1 MAAEQSSSLAM
12 PSFLHGLYA
21 DAVRKT
27 RKEGRRCGEQYRK
40 EGSFP
45 APRELLEVP
54 RGEVVI
60 AQEVVDFQHARPVWR
75 LYMVSN
81 VMSAL
86 YETVDVQ
93 SIMQARDAYEEF
105 CRATAW
111 GALYFVISPTGPV
124 SAERT
129 SRRLD
134 ALLSFWEPLQSVRY
148 LFKTLDG
155 VLTFEEL
162 LMTACGWTVEAW
174 CPVSDATLRERLA
187 LAAER
192 MARASREDSIE
203 AILRQMPR
211 ALAHEPRLKH
221 REILA
226 DPEFQRRRLEALDG
240 ELFAHVSAA
249 ATSMLIRQL
258 HLWDRQLGTH

>member
-1 MAAEQSSSLAM
+1 MDAGQSSSLEM
-12 PSFLHGLYA
+12 PSFLHGIYA
-21 DAVRKT
+21 EVGRKT
-27 RKEGRRCGEQYRK
+27 RKEGQRCGEQYRK

-45 APRELLEVP
+45 APRDLLEVP

-60 AQEVVDFQHARPVWR
+60 AHEVVDFQHARPVWR
-75 LYMVSN
+75 LHMVSN

-86 YETVDVQ
+86 YETVDVN
-93 SIMQARDAYEEF
+93 SIMQARDAYEDF

-124 SAERT
+124 SSERT

-134 ALLSFWEPLQSVRY
+134 ALLSFWGPLQSVRY
-148 LFKTLDG
+148 LFQTLDAA
-155 VLTFEEL
+155 LTLEEL
-162 LMTACGWTVEAW
+162 LMAACGWAVEAW
-174 CPVSDATLRERLA
+174 CPVGEAPFRERLA

-192 MARASREDSIE
+192 MSRATRDDSMA

-221 REILA
+221 RETLA
-226 DPEFQRRRLEALDG
+226 DPTFQRQRLEALDG
-240 ELFAHVSAA
+240 EAFAHVSAA